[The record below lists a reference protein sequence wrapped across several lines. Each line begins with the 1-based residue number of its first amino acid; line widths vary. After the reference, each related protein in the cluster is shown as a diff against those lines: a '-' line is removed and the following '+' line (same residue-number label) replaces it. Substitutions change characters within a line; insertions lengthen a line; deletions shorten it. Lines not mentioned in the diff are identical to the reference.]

1 MTCITSLPPA
11 EVKNP
16 TKTYEESDNRAQ
28 CMQEI
33 RAFLKGGE
41 CGAQRLKEVLPS
53 LFSYYKIVTTEGKG
67 QLLVDCGLSPYI
79 SETNDEV
86 TFVFRGVDESDQFN
100 PKGVQ
105 RSWVSRFHD
114 GYLGQCLPE
123 EPRQD

>member
-1 MTCITSLPPA
+1 MTCITSLPPT

-16 TKTYEESDNRAQ
+16 PKTYEESDNRAQ

-33 RAFLKGGE
+33 RTFLKGGE

-105 RSWVSRFHD
+105 CSWVSRFHD
-114 GYLGQCLPE
+114 GYLSQGLPE
-123 EPRQD
+123 ETRQD